1 MAIEQNPFEMIS
13 QAVSNVVPITEMEE
27 SADATFEVDPTD
39 GGVIVDFSEN
49 VEMEATGDIIEWYG
63 DLSETLDEDDLGA
76 IASDVI
82 DNYEADKDSR
92 AEWES
97 MFERGFD
104 LLGLKLEQGSEP
116 FEGACTA
123 VHPLLIES
131 AVKFQSK
138 ASGELFPVGGPV
150 KTQILG
156 KSTPEKEMQANR
168 VQNFMNYQL
177 TEQMPEYFDEFERM
191 LFHLPLIGSAFKKLY
206 YDASLKRPAS
216 EFIPI
221 DQFYVSYYATNL
233 RNADRYTHVIYRS
246 PVEIARDIRAGVYQD
261 IDLPTPSQGD
271 MPSFTEKMDTI
282 LGLSPSS
289 DHDPQYILLEQHC
302 YLDIE
307 DDGVSL
313 PYIVTVEQQSRQVLS
328 IRRNYKQDDPN
339 KEKISHF
346 VHYRFVPGFGFYG
359 LGLIHFLGNLT
370 MSATAAMRSLIDA
383 GQFANLPGGF
393 KAKGVRMVG
402 DNDPIAPGEFKE
414 VEATGIDLSK
424 AIVTLPYKEPSATL
438 HQMLNFVTVAGQK
451 FADSTEQVISDA
463 ASYGPVGTT
472 MALLEASSKFFSAI
486 HKRVHKS
493 QKDEFNILARID
505 YDYLP
510 REYPYDVPY
519 EDRSIFKK
527 DFDGRID
534 ILPVSDPNIPSNAH
548 RMMMANMAL
557 QMAQQSPP
565 GMFNLEALN
574 RTILN
579 AANMPNIEEILP
591 PKIEPQKMDPVS
603 DIMAATKGIPIAAF
617 PGQNHDAHI
626 QTKMA
631 YLQDPMNGSNP
642 IMQRIRPILE
652 ANIQE
657 HSVLKYQ
664 EQMNGISK
672 EIMKGMPE
680 QAGNP
685 AAIEMA
691 LAQAA
696 QQVMN
701 ANQAM
706 GQAQSPEQQLVALE
720 QAKVELEKQ
729 KIQSNAQAQAAE
741 MELKN
746 KKFELEENS
755 QIINM
760 MESSSQDNFKN
771 KKDDLDR
778 KLKIDLKSMD
788 VATQTEL
795 KEIEENYKKEIKKM
809 ELMVKSMIEEEKKD
823 RDDLDRKLKID
834 LKSMDV
840 VTQTELKEHEID
852 HQREMKEMELMIKDM
867 IEERRLDFE
876 VQKEVS
882 RVVNEKIKNNFEDAK
897 QQDLNLMIQIAIDQ
911 VEENENDEEG

>member
-1 MAIEQNPFEMIS
+1 MATERNPFDQISEDEEMNTVS
-13 QAVSNVVPITEMEE
+13 LDNAVEGAEL
-27 SADATFEVDPTD
+27 DATFEVGDD
-39 GGVIVDFSEN
+39 GSVIVDFSGN
-49 VEMEATGDIIEWYG
+49 TEMKASEDIAEWYG
-63 DLSETLDEDDLGA
+63 NILDTLDEDKLSD

-82 DNYEADKDSR
+82 ENFEADKDSR

-138 ASGELFPVGGPV
+138 ASGELFPSNGPI
-150 KTQILG
+150 KAQIFG
-156 KSTPEKEMQANR
+156 KSTPEKEQQANR
-168 VQNFMNYQL
+168 VQNFMNYQV

-191 LFHLPLIGSAFKKLY
+191 LFHLPIIGSAFKKLY
-206 YDASLKRPAS
+206 YDATTKRPRS

-221 DQFYVSYYATNL
+221 DQFYISYYATDL
-233 RNADRYTHVIYRS
+233 ANADRYTHVIYRS
-246 PVEIARDIRAGVYQD
+246 PVEMAREINAGVYQD
-261 IDLPTPSQGD
+261 VDLPTPSSSD
-271 MPSFTEKMDTI
+271 ITSFSEKMNTI
-282 LGLSPSS
+282 IGLSPSS
-289 DHDPQYILLEQHC
+289 DNDPQYVLLEQHC

-307 DDGVSL
+307 DDDIPL
-313 PYIVTVEQQSRQVLS
+313 PYIVTVEHQSRQILS

-393 KAKGVRMVG
+393 KAKGVRIVG
-402 DNDPIAPGEFKE
+402 DNSPIAPGEFKE

-424 AIVTLPYKEPSATL
+424 AIVPLPYKEPSQTL
-438 HQMLNFVTVAGQK
+438 FNMLNFVAAAGQK

-486 HKRVHKS
+486 HKRLHKS
-493 QKDEFNILARID
+493 QKDEFRILARID

-510 REYPYDVPY
+510 DEYPYDVPN

-534 ILPVSDPNIPSNAH
+534 IIPVSDPNIPSNAH

-579 AANMPNIEEILP
+579 AANMPNLDEILP
-591 PKIEPQKMDPVS
+591 PKIEPQPIDPVS
-603 DIMAATKGIPIAAF
+603 DIVASSKGIPIAAF

-626 QTKMA
+626 QVKMA
-631 YLQDPMNGSNP
+631 YLQDPMNGANP
-642 IMQRIRPILE
+642 IMQRISPILQ

-657 HSVLKYQ
+657 HSIMKYQ
-664 EQMNGISK
+664 EQMVGVANQMMQQG
-672 EIMKGMPE
+672 PPD
-680 QAGNP
+680 QAQNP
-685 AAIEMA
+685 AVIEMA
-691 LAQAA
+691 MAEAA
-696 QQVMN
+696 KQVLN

-729 KIQSNAQAQAAE
+729 KMQADTVTDAAE
-741 MELKN
+741 LELK
-746 KKFELEENS
+746 KKEL
-755 QIINM
+755 
-760 MESSSQDNFKN
+760 
-771 KKDDLDR
+771 
-778 KLKIDLKSMD
+778 
-788 VATQTEL
+788 EL
-795 KEIEENYKKEIKKM
+795 KETAQLIDMLKATAISKQKEEQSQLNRDSKESIKEAELQTKIDIEQAKLDIEKQREFTRIISEMIKKQMDDQKEMDTVAM
-809 ELMVKSMIEEEKKD
+809 ENLIQLANE
-823 RDDLDRKLKID
+823 
-834 LKSMDV
+834 
-840 VTQTELKEHEID
+840 Q
-852 HQREMKEMELMIKDM
+852 MKE
-867 IEERRLDFE
+867 
-876 VQKEVS
+876 
-882 RVVNEKIKNNFEDAK
+882 NNY
-897 QQDLNLMIQIAIDQ
+897 
-911 VEENENDEEG
+911 DEEG

>member
-1 MAIEQNPFEMIS
+1 MATERNPFEMIS
-13 QAVSNVVPITEMEE
+13 QEVNNIVPMPDMRE
-27 SADATFEVDPTD
+27 DVGATFEVDPTD

-49 VEMEATGDIIEWYG
+49 VEMEAAQDIAEWYG
-63 DLSETLDEDDLGA
+63 DLSETLDEDDLGT
-76 IASDVI
+76 IANDVI
-82 DNYEADKDSR
+82 DNYEADKNSR

-104 LLGLKLEQGSEP
+104 LLGLKLEQGTEP

-156 KSTPEKEMQANR
+156 KSTPEKELQANR
-168 VQNFMNYQL
+168 VQSFMNYQL

-206 YDASLKRPAS
+206 YDATLKRPAS

-246 PVEIARDIRAGVYQD
+246 PVEISRDIRAGVYQEV
-261 IDLPTPSQGD
+261 DLPTPSQGE

-307 DDGVSL
+307 DDDVSL
-313 PYIVTVEQQSRQVLS
+313 PYIVTVEQQSQQVLS

-402 DNDPIAPGEFKE
+402 DNDPISPGEFKE

-424 AIVTLPYKEPSATL
+424 AIVPLPYKEPSSTL
-438 HQMLNFVTVAGQK
+438 FQMLNFVAAAGQK

-472 MALLEASSKFFSAI
+472 MALLEASSKFFTAI
-486 HKRVHKS
+486 HKRLHKS
-493 QKDEFNILARID
+493 QKDEFRILARID

-510 REYPYDVPY
+510 QEYPYDVPY

-534 ILPVSDPNIPSNAH
+534 IIPVSDPNIPSNAH

-579 AANMPNIEEILP
+579 AANMPNVEEILP
-591 PKIEPQKMDPVS
+591 PKIKPKPMDPVS

-626 QTKMA
+626 QVKMA
-631 YLQDPMNGSNP
+631 YLQDPMNGANP
-642 IMQRIRPILE
+642 IMQRIKPILE

-657 HSVLKYQ
+657 HSIMKYQ
-664 EQMNGISK
+664 EQISGITQEALK
-672 EIMKGMPE
+672 KVPE
-680 QAGNP
+680 QANNP
-685 AAIEMA
+685 AVVEMA
-691 LAQAA
+691 MAEAA
-696 QQVMN
+696 QQIVN

-706 GQAQSPEQQLVALE
+706 GQAQSPEQQLLAIE
-720 QAKVELEKQ
+720 QSKVELEKQ
-729 KIQSNAQAQAAE
+729 KLQSDTVTNAAE
-741 MELKN
+741 LEIKN
-746 KKFELEENS
+746 KKLELEENE
-755 QIINM
+755 QILDM
-760 MESSSQDNFKN
+760 LKTGATDKFKREKADSDRESKENI
-771 KKDDLDR
+771 KD
-778 KLKIDLKSMD
+778 
-788 VATQTEL
+788 
-795 KEIEENYKKEIKKM
+795 M
-809 ELMVKSMIEEEKKD
+809 ELMA
-823 RDDLDRKLKID
+823 KIALED
-834 LKSMDV
+834 FKINKEDERE
-840 VTQTELKEHEID
+840 VTQI
-852 HQREMKEMELMIKDM
+852 MKEMFMANRKENQELDM
-867 IEERRLDFE
+867 KGLDAL
-876 VQKEVS
+876 VKMAISQQKE
-882 RVVNEKIKNNFEDAK
+882 
-897 QQDLNLMIQIAIDQ
+897 MT
-911 VEENENDEEG
+911 NDEEG